1 MTTTF
6 EPRNSTSTRTTTGH
20 SWSIQR
26 AARVAA
32 IITMLAGVL
41 MSAAG
46 ATTWYTVQSNLA
58 DERITVSEDS
68 PRFANDAV
76 DGPFTAFQEAQ
87 MIEKH
92 YLESTGGKTYAE
104 IDREDPNRATAQT
117 ASFLRAS
124 LFTSVISF
132 GVAAMAF
139 GLGLALLL
147 IGFGLYALGRS
158 PKLTAS

>member
-6 EPRNSTSTRTTTGH
+6 EPRSTTNTRTTTGR
-20 SWSIQR
+20 SWGFQR
-26 AARVAA
+26 TARIAA

-46 ATTWYTVQSNLA
+46 ATTWYMVQSNLA

-68 PRFANDAV
+68 PRFANEAV
-76 DGPFTAFQEAQ
+76 NGPFTAFQEAQ

-124 LFTSVISF
+124 LFTSVIAF

-139 GLGLALLL
+139 GLGLVL
-147 IGFGLYALGRS
+147 ILVGFGLYALGRS
-158 PKLTAS
+158 PKLSTS